1 MHELRTAAS
10 GCRIWLVDLDAS
22 PRAAQSAR
30 LPACDRARLTA
41 IGNATERSRRR
52 AAYAALRSLLGA
64 CFGPRARTAPIRRL
78 PGGAP
83 RLSGIR
89 AVFSLSHSGRYALV
103 ALARQGMLGVDL
115 EAARALAMPAARRTQ
130 IAAAATGVGSH
141 ALDPSRD
148 ADVLQAWTRLEAL
161 AKATGAGI
169 GSTLTALGVRAHA
182 EPPAVASPARYPHIR
197 IVDLQLPEGLYGAIA
212 LDARPHMQAS
222 PAALR
227 R

>member
-1 MHELRTAAS
+1 MHELRSAAS
-10 GCRIWLVDLDAS
+10 GCRVWLIDLDAS
-22 PRAAQSAR
+22 SRTAQSAR
-30 LPACDRARLTA
+30 LPASDRARLTA
-41 IGNATERSRRR
+41 VGNATERRRRR
-52 AAYAALRSLLGA
+52 AAYAALRFLLGD
-64 CFGPRARTAPIRRL
+64 CFGPRARTASIHRL

-83 RLSGIR
+83 HLIGIR

-115 EAARALAMPAARRTQ
+115 EGTRTLAIPAARRTQ
-130 IAAAATGVGSH
+130 LAMAATTVGSH

-148 ADVLQAWTRLEAL
+148 ADVLQAWTRLESL

-182 EPPAVASPARYPHIR
+182 EPPVVAAPIRYPHIR

-212 LDARPHMQAS
+212 LDARPRMQAS
-222 PAALR
+222 PAALQR
-227 R
+227 